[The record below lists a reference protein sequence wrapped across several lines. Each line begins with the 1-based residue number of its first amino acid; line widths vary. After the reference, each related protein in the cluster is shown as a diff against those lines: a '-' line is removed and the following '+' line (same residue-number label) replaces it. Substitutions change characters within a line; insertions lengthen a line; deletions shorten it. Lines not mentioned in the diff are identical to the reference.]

1 MAKKLTRDVPL
12 PSSNSLFGEP
22 SNPKKTF
29 SKTRASV
36 LRAKNKNPNI
46 DETGY
51 KGQSLNAVTSGAYK
65 TIGKQVHKKWV
76 ASNKKVKQL
85 EAQGVGGGVL
95 KSAKADQKKY
105 RNMMMSVYKAGK
117 RSK

>member
-1 MAKKLTRDVPL
+1 MTRDVPL
-12 PSSNSLFGEP
+12 PSSDGLFGGP
-22 SNPKKTF
+22 GDPKKPY
-29 SKTRASV
+29 SKTRADMLSY
-36 LRAKNKNPNI
+36 KEKDPNI
-46 DETGY
+46 DKTGY
-51 KGQSLNAVTSGAYK
+51 KGQSLNAVTSGVYK